1 MSDVSDE
8 NLICSMQ
15 QIRDHLRMKH
25 EKPTM
30 IQAVEEEKA
39 DG

>member
-1 MSDVSDE
+1 
-8 NLICSMQ
+8 LLMQ
-15 QIRDHLRMKH
+15 QIPDHLRMKH